1 LEPVSIAFAMDYFM
15 SDAFLKKPFF
25 GVSAEIRLLLSLE
38 IVEAVYPPPSI
49 SNLLL
54 FSVL

>member
-1 LEPVSIAFAMDYFM
+1 MDYFM
-15 SDAFLKKPFF
+15 SDALLEKPFF
-25 GVSAEIRLLLSLE
+25 GVSAEIKLLLSLVL
-38 IVEAVYPPPSI
+38 IEAVYPPPSI